1 MHCSDSREEPG
12 RTLARS
18 ELISAGRSSLL
29 HARMQRVRQV
39 PLEIVAPFAGPPGP
53 TSKRPKAELLYIVEA
68 ILDMRLDARGSEQCR
83 VRWYGYG
90 RDGDT
95 WEPADD
101 IPPGLIAE
109 FKASMA
115 LGLVPTERA
124 IRSSRMRRTTRRT
137 SWMISTRWPAGAAA
151 CPTSS
156 LISAGRRQRNSARR
170 RSRTSRACR
179 SRAAVGASRGAARRR
194 ARRNAGA
201 SSGRCS
207 RADATDERYRA
218 AGR

>member
-1 MHCSDSREEPG
+1 MHCSDSREGPG

-18 ELISAGRSSLL
+18 ELISAVRSSLL
-29 HARMQRVRQV
+29 HARMQCVRQV

-95 WEPADD
+95 WEPADN

-115 LGLVPTERA
+115 LGLVLTERA
-124 IRSSRMRRTTRRT
+124 IRSSRMRRTTRT

-194 ARRNAGA
+194 ARRDAGA